1 MVKLSPKQE
10 KIVYYDGPN
19 PLSVEAGPGAGKTRV
34 IIERVKYLLNEKKV
48 APESMLVITFTRK
61 AADELKDRLTEGKK
75 ILDNLKQ
82 YKYSPRTKE
91 EMLNSYKFVMDTS
104 LDKVE
109 ESVKDNKKEE
119 LFNEDE
125 IFVN

>member
-1 MVKLSPKQE
+1 
-10 KIVYYDGPN
+10 
-19 PLSVEAGPGAGKTRV
+19 
-34 IIERVKYLLNEKKV
+34 
-48 APESMLVITFTRK
+48 
-61 AADELKDRLTEGKK
+61 
-75 ILDNLKQ
+75 
-82 YKYSPRTKE
+82 
-91 EMLNSYKFVMDTS
+91 MLNSYKFVMDTS